1 MFITVSGIGAAR
13 QKRLNGSVNQRIEQS
28 AIEYSETE
36 YNFLEVEKMYTIEIK
51 TKVNVY
57 DNRGELVEKL
67 PEHVGQSIC
76 NNEDELY
83 AYLKSAQNQSGEFCE
98 SRIYDNVVLVRY
110 YEVSGRE
117 FETRSSRNHEVVYTV
132 LKDGSPVELDYDRV
146 KYLPVV

>member
-1 MFITVSGIGAAR
+1 
-13 QKRLNGSVNQRIEQS
+13 
-28 AIEYSETE
+28 
-36 YNFLEVEKMYTIEIK
+36 MYTIEIK

-57 DNRGELVEKL
+57 DNCGKLVEKL
-67 PEHVGQSIC
+67 PEHVEQSIC

-83 AYLKSAQNQSGEFCE
+83 AFLKSAQNRSGEFCE

-110 YEVSGRE
+110 YEVSGME

>member
-1 MFITVSGIGAAR
+1 M
-13 QKRLNGSVNQRIEQS
+13 
-28 AIEYSETE
+28 
-36 YNFLEVEKMYTIEIK
+36 EKMYTIEIK

-83 AYLKSAQNQSGEFCE
+83 AYLKSAQNRSGEFCE

-110 YEVSGRE
+110 YEVSGME
-117 FETRSSRNHEVVYTV
+117 FETRSSRNYEVVYTV

>member
-1 MFITVSGIGAAR
+1 MIG
-13 QKRLNGSVNQRIEQS
+13 
-28 AIEYSETE
+28 YSETE
-36 YNFLEVEKMYTIEIK
+36 YNFLEMEKMYTIEIK

-110 YEVSGRE
+110 YEVSGME
-117 FETRSSRNHEVVYTV
+117 FETRSSRNYEVVYTV

-146 KYLPVV
+146 KYLQVV

>member
-1 MFITVSGIGAAR
+1 
-13 QKRLNGSVNQRIEQS
+13 
-28 AIEYSETE
+28 
-36 YNFLEVEKMYTIEIK
+36 MYIINIK
-51 TKVNVY
+51 TKANLY
-57 DNRGELVEKL
+57 DNYGKLVEKL
-67 PEHVGQSIC
+67 PEQFSQEFC